1 MKKTF
6 GIIGCIFLL
15 LYSGIVLGVLTERQW
30 VNEFDFLLINVI
42 QSQVSDPLSVL
53 VAILTD
59 IGGVKEI
66 IAVTILVIAVLWIK
80 RMYVAGLWLGGTVLL
95 SVGLLTVM
103 KILIGRARP
112 DILVIATE
120 QSQSF
125 PSGHS
130 AVSTIFYGL
139 IGLTMVLLMKK
150 LWHKVFIT
158 VIVSMI
164 ISFVTL
170 SRIYLG
176 AHFPTDVLGGLFFGL
191 AGVFISISMYQ
202 LTLPHLQKFLL
213 QMKLKDK
220 SPLLMK

>member
-95 SVGLLTVM
+95 SE
-103 KILIGRARP
+103 IGRASCRER
-112 DILVIATE
+112 VYRE
-120 QSQSF
+120 
-125 PSGHS
+125 
-130 AVSTIFYGL
+130 VE
-139 IGLTMVLLMKK
+139 
-150 LWHKVFIT
+150 
-158 VIVSMI
+158 
-164 ISFVTL
+164 
-170 SRIYLG
+170 
-176 AHFPTDVLGGLFFGL
+176 
-191 AGVFISISMYQ
+191 
-202 LTLPHLQKFLL
+202 
-213 QMKLKDK
+213 
-220 SPLLMK
+220 

>member
-1 MKKTF
+1 M
-6 GIIGCIFLL
+6 
-15 LYSGIVLGVLTERQW
+15 SG
-30 VNEFDFLLINVI
+30 
-42 QSQVSDPLSVL
+42 L

-139 IGLTMVLLMKK
+139 IGLTMVLLMKNFGIRFYYSHCFNDYQLCDALK
-150 LWHKVFIT
+150 NIFRCAFPDRRARWFILW
-158 VIVSMI
+158 S
-164 ISFVTL
+164 
-170 SRIYLG
+170 
-176 AHFPTDVLGGLFFGL
+176 GGC
-191 AGVFISISMYQ
+191 FISISMYQ